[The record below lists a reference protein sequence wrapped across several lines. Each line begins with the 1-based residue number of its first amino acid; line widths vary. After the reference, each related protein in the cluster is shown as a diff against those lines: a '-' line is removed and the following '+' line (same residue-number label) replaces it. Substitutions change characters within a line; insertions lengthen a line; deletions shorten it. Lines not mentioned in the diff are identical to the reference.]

1 MSDPGFS
8 FRWGID
14 LLDAGHVQ
22 IPNFIL
28 RNYIEAG
35 IKRHEMLLII
45 HLASYKYE
53 SPNGCSKP
61 ALTTIADELGYTVQ
75 RVCQILNELE
85 KRELLIRKRT
95 PGFTTE
101 YNFQPFSQKVLA
113 LAATQ
118 ANLSSRTQANL
129 SSRTQANLS
138 TGLKSTLDEEEKRT
152 KEKQHSANAECS
164 PRSEKSPPSP
174 PSNSPSPSK
183 RREEPTDELSEFGL
197 TGELW
202 HEKHG
207 KGNGNL
213 SPPKGDEPWLRW
225 GDGQVNPRPGVSA
238 RDLQRV
244 GWLVEKVFD
253 LVPVGKEWRS
263 WTSAFAQMYEVAE
276 GDFELIER
284 GITLAW
290 EREAKYRPTHPN
302 GFVKAIRKAA
312 MDNGSSPNDSG
323 IWGLDRWEEHER
335 LQRERRG

>member
-1 MSDPGFS
+1 MSDPSFS

-28 RNYIEAG
+28 RNYNEAG

-75 RVCQILNELE
+75 RLCQILNELE

-129 SSRTQANLS
+129 S

-152 KEKQHSANAECS
+152 KEKQDSAHAESS
-164 PRSEKSPPSP
+164 PRSEEFPS
-174 PSNSPSPSK
+174 SK
-183 RREEPTDELSEFGL
+183 QTESSDELAKHGL
-197 TGELW
+197 TGEAW
-202 HEKHG
+202 HAKHG
-207 KGNGNL
+207 NGNGNL
-213 SPPKGDEPWLRW
+213 SPPRGDEPWLRW
-225 GDGQVNPRPGVSA
+225 GDGQVKPRPGISA
-238 RDLQRV
+238 RDLQHV

-276 GDFELIER
+276 GDFDLIER
-284 GITLAW
+284 GVTLAW

-302 GFVKAIRKAA
+302 GFIKAIRKAA
-312 MDNGSSPNDSG
+312 MNTDAPDDSSV
-323 IWGLDRWEEHER
+323 WTLDQWEAYEE
-335 LQRERRG
+335 QKREREA